1 MPPVASPDDDAGADG
16 PRWGHH
22 PRAGASRAVSC
33 STERSAVIAIDPA
46 AIARWMEQLG
56 ITVTGP
62 LRFDRIGLG
71 QSNLTYLVGDAD
83 DRRWV
88 LRRPPLGTLLA
99 SAHDVARE
107 ARILSALQDT
117 PVPTPRVYGLTRD
130 EADVPLLLMEFVDG
144 LVVDRTSIAESLTPQ
159 RRRQIGLSLPKT
171 LAKIHAVDIE
181 KVGLDDLASHKPY
194 AQRQLKRW
202 AGQWELSK
210 TRELPDLDDLTGR
223 LVAAAPERQELT
235 LVHGDFHLR
244 NVITSHATGEVV
256 AVLDWELSTLG
267 DPLADM
273 GSLLAYWPQPGE
285 EDIAGGFAAAALDGF
300 PDRAEMTRVYLAETG
315 RDAATLQYWHAL
327 GLWKVAVI
335 AEGVM
340 RRAMDEPQNKAAAGT
355 PIVHWVD
362 ALVRKAREVA
372 EDAGI

>member
-1 MPPVASPDDDAGADG
+1 VTSEAIGIEPSLIAG
-16 PRWGHH
+16 WF
-22 PRAGASRAVSC
+22 
-33 STERSAVIAIDPA
+33 
-46 AIARWMEQLG
+46 EQLG
-56 ITVTGP
+56 LTFNGP
-62 LRFDRIGLG
+62 LRFERIGLG
-71 QSNLTYLVGDAD
+71 QSNLTYLVRDAAD
-83 DRRWV
+83 GQWV

-107 ARILSALQDT
+107 ARILSALEGT
-117 PVPTPRVYGLTRD
+117 AVPTPRVYGLTRD
-130 EADVPLLLMEFVDG
+130 DADVPLLLMEFVDG
-144 LVVDRTSIAESLTPQ
+144 LVVDRMSIAEALTPQ
-159 RRRQIGLSLPKT
+159 HRRQIGLSLPTT
-171 LAKIHAVDIE
+171 LAKIHAVDIDE
-181 KVGLDDLASHKPY
+181 VGLSDLASHKPY

-210 TRELPDLDDLTGR
+210 TRELPDLDDLTRR
-223 LVAAAPERQELT
+223 LIVAAPPHQELT

-244 NVITSHATGEVV
+244 NVITSYTTGEVI

-273 GSLLAYWPQPGE
+273 GSLLAYWPARGE
-285 EDIAGGFAAAALDGF
+285 DTAGDFAAAALDGF
-300 PDRAEMTRVYLAETG
+300 PDRAEMAQVYLAETG
-315 RDAATLQYWHAL
+315 RDAETLKYWYAL

-340 RRAMDEPQNKAAAGT
+340 RRGIDEPQNRAASGT
-355 PIVHWVD
+355 PTVQRID